1 MSQNKHNTLAGL
13 VLLATGLVVGAAGA
27 LFYKEIKLKNPALI
41 LEDVKQ
47 QFKEQGTITGS
58 WIDYDAVE
66 YEIFESKPLVYFGGI
81 SRKEDDKIVTYQFA
95 CDAYTGE
102 ILDIFE
108 YQA

>member
-1 MSQNKHNTLAGL
+1 MAQQKNNTLAGL

-27 LFYKEIKLKNPALI
+27 LFYKEIKLKNPGLV
-41 LEDVKQ
+41 LETVKQ
-47 QFKEQGTITGS
+47 QFKVQGTITGS

-66 YEIFESKPLVYFGGI
+66 YEVFDSKPLVYIGGI
-81 SRKEDDKIVTYQFA
+81 SRQEGSEIVTYQFA